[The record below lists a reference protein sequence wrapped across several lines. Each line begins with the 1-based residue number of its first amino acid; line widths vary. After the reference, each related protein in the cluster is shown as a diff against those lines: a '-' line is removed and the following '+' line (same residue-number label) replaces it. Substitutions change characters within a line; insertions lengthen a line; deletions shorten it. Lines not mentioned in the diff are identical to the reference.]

1 MHALLWCGE
10 RAICNTV
17 AVKLKIATISAV
29 ANFLRKFTREKK
41 GGIKR
46 GWGRRSNSV
55 CVRVIVTIL
64 SFLDIIPFFLQS

>member
-1 MHALLWCGE
+1 MVRAIVHALLWCGE

-41 GGIKR
+41 GGIQR
-46 GWGRRSNSV
+46 DGGDVVIV
-55 CVRVIVTIL
+55 CV
-64 SFLDIIPFFLQS
+64 